1 MLTLE
6 QARDYLN
13 SVGVTLPDFILLA
26 LVEQVNSIADCLA
39 ANGAKPGQVTLA
51 LGYLLGLMGL
61 AQGDRYVSSQRAPS
75 GAAQS
80 FRYQSIGDRY
90 RGLYA
95 LLKGIDKWGCSD
107 DLIPANPEPI
117 NHAAVWT
124 VTGGCHE

>member
-26 LVEQVNSIADCLA
+26 LVEQVNSIADCLT

-117 NHAAVWT
+117 SHAAVWT